1 MMKKYF
7 NAAIVYASLA
17 LAGGVFYR
25 EFTKYTAF
33 TGKTNLA
40 FLHTHYFMLG
50 MFFFLA
56 LALLERAFAF
66 SAQKGIKT
74 WITLYHVGLNIT
86 TTFISLVF
94 WAIII
99 GPLGPILAVPLTLFC
114 KSVLFDADPRTRW
127 LSVFMGGSLDNLVT
141 GEEVPPVQAPAV
153 VEDDEIEPDPDI
165 EHRLDGKPEAPGAV
179 VETEDEAEVAEDDGP
194 S

>member
-7 NAAIVYASLA
+7 NAAIVYAGLA

-86 TTFISLVF
+86 TACLLLR
-94 WAIII
+94 
-99 GPLGPILAVPLTLFC
+99 GLAQATETTL
-114 KSVLFDADPRTRW
+114 STA
-127 LSVFMGGSLDNLVT
+127 LSGSLS
-141 GEEVPPVQAPAV
+141 G
-153 VEDDEIEPDPDI
+153 
-165 EHRLDGKPEAPGAV
+165 
-179 VETEDEAEVAEDDGP
+179 VAGIGHILLGTSMIALLILIRRSAIRVNE
-194 S
+194 

>member
-7 NAAIVYASLA
+7 NASIVYASLA

-50 MFFFLA
+50 MFFFLV
-56 LALLERAFAF
+56 LALLEQAFAF

-86 TTFISLVF
+86 TACLLLRGLAQATQTSLST
-94 WAIII
+94 A
-99 GPLGPILAVPLTLFC
+99 
-114 KSVLFDADPRTRW
+114 
-127 LSVFMGGSLDNLVT
+127 LSGSLS
-141 GEEVPPVQAPAV
+141 G
-153 VEDDEIEPDPDI
+153 
-165 EHRLDGKPEAPGAV
+165 
-179 VETEDEAEVAEDDGP
+179 VAGIGHILLGTSMIALLILIRRSAIRAKE
-194 S
+194 

>member
-86 TTFISLVF
+86 TACLFLRGLAQAKETTLSASHQLP
-94 WAIII
+94 I
-99 GPLGPILAVPLTLFC
+99 GLSGLA
-114 KSVLFDADPRTRW
+114 K
-127 LSVFMGGSLDNLVT
+127 
-141 GEEVPPVQAPAV
+141 
-153 VEDDEIEPDPDI
+153 
-165 EHRLDGKPEAPGAV
+165 
-179 VETEDEAEVAEDDGP
+179 
-194 S
+194 

>member
-7 NAAIVYASLA
+7 NASIIYASLA

-86 TTFISLVF
+86 TACLLLR
-94 WAIII
+94 
-99 GPLGPILAVPLTLFC
+99 GLAQATETTL
-114 KSVLFDADPRTRW
+114 STA
-127 LSVFMGGSLDNLVT
+127 LSGSLS
-141 GEEVPPVQAPAV
+141 G
-153 VEDDEIEPDPDI
+153 
-165 EHRLDGKPEAPGAV
+165 
-179 VETEDEAEVAEDDGP
+179 VAGIGHILLGTSMIALLILIRRSAIRVNE
-194 S
+194 

>member
-7 NAAIVYASLA
+7 NASIVYAGLA

-86 TTFISLVF
+86 TACLFLR
-94 WAIII
+94 
-99 GPLGPILAVPLTLFC
+99 GLAQATETTL
-114 KSVLFDADPRTRW
+114 STA
-127 LSVFMGGSLDNLVT
+127 LSGSLS
-141 GEEVPPVQAPAV
+141 G
-153 VEDDEIEPDPDI
+153 
-165 EHRLDGKPEAPGAV
+165 
-179 VETEDEAEVAEDDGP
+179 VAGIGHILLGTSMIALLILIRRSAIRVKE
-194 S
+194 

>member
-1 MMKKYF
+1 MIKRYF

-17 LAGGVFYR
+17 LACGVFYR

-66 SAQKGIKT
+66 SAQKGVKGWVT
-74 WITLYHVGLNIT
+74 VYHIGLNIT
-86 TTFISLVF
+86 TTCLFLRGLAQATEMVLTPALNGSLSGMSG
-94 WAIII
+94 I
-99 GPLGPILAVPLTLFC
+99 GHIVLGSSILALLI
-114 KSVLFDADPRTRW
+114 
-127 LSVFMGGSLDNLVT
+127 LVRRAAIAIK
-141 GEEVPPVQAPAV
+141 E
-153 VEDDEIEPDPDI
+153 
-165 EHRLDGKPEAPGAV
+165 
-179 VETEDEAEVAEDDGP
+179 
-194 S
+194 

>member
-86 TTFISLVF
+86 TACLLLRGLPQATET
-94 WAIII
+94 
-99 GPLGPILAVPLTLFC
+99 TL
-114 KSVLFDADPRTRW
+114 STA
-127 LSVFMGGSLDNLVT
+127 LSGSLS
-141 GEEVPPVQAPAV
+141 G
-153 VEDDEIEPDPDI
+153 
-165 EHRLDGKPEAPGAV
+165 
-179 VETEDEAEVAEDDGP
+179 VAGIGHILLGTSMIALLILIRRSAIRVNE
-194 S
+194 

>member
-86 TTFISLVF
+86 TMCLFLRGLAQATETTLSTAIS
-94 WAIII
+94 
-99 GPLGPILAVPLTLFC
+99 
-114 KSVLFDADPRTRW
+114 
-127 LSVFMGGSLDNLVT
+127 GSLS
-141 GEEVPPVQAPAV
+141 G
-153 VEDDEIEPDPDI
+153 
-165 EHRLDGKPEAPGAV
+165 
-179 VETEDEAEVAEDDGP
+179 VAGIGHILLGTSMIALLILIRRSAIRVNE
-194 S
+194 

>member
-50 MFFFLA
+50 MSFFLV

-86 TTFISLVF
+86 TACLLLR
-94 WAIII
+94 
-99 GPLGPILAVPLTLFC
+99 GLAQATETTL
-114 KSVLFDADPRTRW
+114 STA
-127 LSVFMGGSLDNLVT
+127 LSGSLS
-141 GEEVPPVQAPAV
+141 G
-153 VEDDEIEPDPDI
+153 
-165 EHRLDGKPEAPGAV
+165 
-179 VETEDEAEVAEDDGP
+179 VAGIGHILLGTSMIALLILIRRSAIRVNE
-194 S
+194 

>member
-1 MMKKYF
+1 MMRKYF
-7 NAAIVYASLA
+7 NASIVYASLA

-33 TGKTNLA
+33 TGKTSLA

-56 LALLERAFAF
+56 LALLERVFAF

-86 TTFISLVF
+86 IACLLLRGLAQATQTT
-94 WAIII
+94 
-99 GPLGPILAVPLTLFC
+99 
-114 KSVLFDADPRTRW
+114 
-127 LSVFMGGSLDNLVT
+127 LSSALSGSLSGIAGIGHILLGTSMIALLILIRRSAIRVK
-141 GEEVPPVQAPAV
+141 E
-153 VEDDEIEPDPDI
+153 
-165 EHRLDGKPEAPGAV
+165 
-179 VETEDEAEVAEDDGP
+179 
-194 S
+194 